1 MLRGLFSAASGMT
14 AQQLMVDNIS
24 NNLANVNTAGFKKRR
39 INFQDLL
46 YQTIQQPGA
55 VGAGGGEIP
64 SGMQIG
70 HGTRAVSIEPI
81 FTPGAHIE
89 TGNRFD
95 MAIQGEGFFEIQMPD
110 GSTAYTRD
118 GSFTRNSEGTL
129 VTSDGYALTPTVTV
143 SEDVDYES
151 ITVASDGT
159 VSATRNGAVGTTTLG
174 NMKLA
179 KFINPAGLIAQG
191 SNLFLESDASGP
203 ATEGKP
209 GENGL
214 GQIRQGF
221 IEVSNVQVVEEMV
234 NLIIAQRAYEVNSK
248 SIQTTDE
255 MLQQA
260 NNIRR

>member
-64 SGMQIG
+64 AGMQIG
-70 HGTRAVSIEPI
+70 HGTRPVSIQPL

-89 TGNRFD
+89 TGNKFD
-95 MAIQGEGFFEIQMPD
+95 MAIQGEGFFEIQLPD
-110 GSTAYTRD
+110 KSIAYTRD
-118 GSFTRNSEGTL
+118 GTFTRNSAGDL
-129 VTSDGYALTPTVTV
+129 VTSDGYSLTPSITIGD
-143 SEDVDYES
+143 DVNYES
-151 ITVASDGT
+151 ISVAADGT
-159 VSATRNGAVGTTTLG
+159 VSATKAGGVGSTTVG
-174 NMKLA
+174 NVKLA
-179 KFINPAGLIAQG
+179 NFINPAGLIAQG
-191 SNLFLESDASGP
+191 SNLFLESDASGN
-203 ATEGKP
+203 ATEGTP
-209 GENGL
+209 GEKGL

-248 SIQTTDE
+248 SIQTADE